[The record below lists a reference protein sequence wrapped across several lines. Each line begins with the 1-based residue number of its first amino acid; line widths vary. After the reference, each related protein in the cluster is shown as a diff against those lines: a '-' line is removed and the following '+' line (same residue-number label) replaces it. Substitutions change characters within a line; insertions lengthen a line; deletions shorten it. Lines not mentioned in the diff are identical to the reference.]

1 MTLSVD
7 GANLTEIANAIREKG
22 GTNQP
27 LEFPDGFAA
36 ALEDIETEITIQ
48 PKIEPRQVVLTTD
61 VTAFPINAGFHD
73 GTGTVS
79 IDTVEG
85 SASPTNQQVI
95 YQPPTGKFFSRFWVD
110 GIGDVTQIATG
121 TITANGASELKIRD
135 IGFQPVGL
143 VLYLVVD
150 PNVKQYIDQ
159 VGGLYDMP
167 SVNPHSFGF
176 SFTSGSSAPN
186 VISGAVTFDY
196 GSTETKVTIGASIRF
211 TGTYFYMVFG

>member
-36 ALEDIETEITIQ
+36 ALEDIETEVTIQ
-48 PKIEPRQVVLTTD
+48 PKIEPRQVVLTPD

-85 SASPTNQQVI
+85 SASPTNQQVT
-95 YQPPTGKFFSRFWVD
+95 YQPPAGKFFSRFWVD
-110 GIGDVTQIATG
+110 GIGNATQIITG
-121 TITANGASELKIRD
+121 SVVLNNERD
-135 IGFQPVGL
+135 LTVGGLSFTPIGIL
-143 VLYLVVD
+143 VIHIPD
-150 PNVKQYIDQ
+150 PNVKRYDNQ
-159 VGGLYDMP
+159 VLNAISVPGLNP
-167 SVNPHSFGF
+167 STTGTSQNSGAYVNTPLSF
-176 SFTSGSSAPN
+176 SFSSGTATVSSTSYA
-186 VISGAVTFDY
+186 
-196 GSTETKVTIGASIRF
+196 RF
-211 TGTYFYMVFG
+211 IGTYFYIVFG